1 MWDGLC
7 WHRVCVRSGGG
18 VDLGV
23 RPARGQCRQ
32 RVLGHLGRLETCGL
46 SVKAWARDG
55 RLFARPSLGDGCLG
69 ALQRGLRLDDQPA
82 LGHAIVAELKTLSA
96 RVVISRVPGVP
107 QRWRDHLRDRVQGVG
122 IRVIQPRGWRLEAWS
137 PWESVASALRSRG
150 LGAF

>member
-18 VDLGV
+18 VDLGYV
-23 RPARGQCRQ
+23 Q
-32 RVLGHLGRLETCGL
+32 RVANAANVLGHLGRLETCGL

-107 QRWRDHLRDRVQGVG
+107 RERWRDHLRDRVRG